1 MYKYSDSFPV
11 LAVARHAILA
21 ETKAVVLFL
30 NAHAT
35 SAHINAG
42 VWKLKCIYFA

>member
-1 MYKYSDSFPV
+1 MYKYCLPV

-21 ETKAVVLFL
+21 ETKAVVYFL

-35 SAHINAG
+35 SVHINAG
-42 VWKLKCIYFA
+42 VWKLGGIYA